1 MDLSTNFR
9 KEEPT
14 MTKEQFL
21 RKSFSLTPSADQK
34 LNYIVRIG
42 GYANQ
47 SDVIK
52 KLIDIEYRRCYEL
65 EEKQL
70 REEEER
76 IRARRL
82 ERQRESAAIESAVAK
97 EEDDERLEEIRKA
110 VNEPQANNE

>member
-1 MDLSTNFR
+1 MA
-9 KEEPT
+9 
-14 MTKEQFL
+14 KEQFL

-52 KLIDIEYRRCYEL
+52 KLIDREYKRCYEL

-70 REEEER
+70 QEAEEK
-76 IRARRL
+76 ILARRR
-82 ERQRESAAIESAVAK
+82 ERERESEEIKNAAALEEM
-97 EEDDERLEEIRKA
+97 EEDDAE
-110 VNEPQANNE
+110 

>member
-1 MDLSTNFR
+1 MA
-9 KEEPT
+9 
-14 MTKEQFL
+14 KEQFM

-52 KLIDIEYRRCYEL
+52 KLIDREYKRCYEL

-70 REEEER
+70 QEEEER
-76 IRARRL
+76 LQARRR
-82 ERQRESAAIESAVAK
+82 ERQRESEAIENAAA
-97 EEDDERLEEIRKA
+97 LEES
-110 VNEPQANNE
+110 ETEFSQD

>member
-1 MDLSTNFR
+1 
-9 KEEPT
+9 

-52 KLIDIEYRRCYEL
+52 QLIDKEYRRCYEL

-70 REEEER
+70 QEAEEK
-76 IRARRL
+76 ILARRR
-82 ERQRESAAIESAVAK
+82 ERERESEEIKNAAALE
-97 EEDDERLEEIRKA
+97 EMEDDDAE
-110 VNEPQANNE
+110 

>member
-1 MDLSTNFR
+1 MA
-9 KEEPT
+9 
-14 MTKEQFL
+14 KEQFL

-52 KLIDIEYRRCYEL
+52 KLIDREYKRCYEL

-70 REEEER
+70 QEAEEK
-76 IRARRL
+76 ILARRR
-82 ERQRESAAIESAVAK
+82 ERERESEEIKNAAALE
-97 EEDDERLEEIRKA
+97 EMEDDDAE
-110 VNEPQANNE
+110 

>member
-1 MDLSTNFR
+1 
-9 KEEPT
+9 

-52 KLIDIEYRRCYEL
+52 KLIDQEYARCYEL

-70 REEEER
+70 AEDEER

-82 ERQRESAAIESAVAK
+82 ERQQERERIAKAAALEA
-97 EEDDERLEEIRKA
+97 DDGDA
-110 VNEPQANNE
+110 

>member
-1 MDLSTNFR
+1 MA
-9 KEEPT
+9 
-14 MTKEQFL
+14 KEQFL

-52 KLIDIEYRRCYEL
+52 KLIDREYKRCYEL

-70 REEEER
+70 QEAEEK
-76 IRARRL
+76 ILARRR
-82 ERQRESAAIESAVAK
+82 ERERESEEIKNAAALEVM
-97 EEDDERLEEIRKA
+97 EDDDAE
-110 VNEPQANNE
+110 